1 MKYSTVLLFA
11 IGASAQSITS
21 TSGSSAPMP
30 TGLSSAV
37 QCAMACDAGDVNCQ
51 AACLGNARPNASQ
64 VIETNECAAKCDQGD
79 GSPAATEAYSK
90 CVDTCITNHFPSS
103 QTAFVDSPAGA
114 GAAAPSAA
122 PSSGAAAGTGANSA
136 KPTATGGMLQ
146 NTRDFA
152 CARSFTNRILE
163 PQSPSG
169 SGSPSGSH
177 SGSAGAPSSTAA
189 AGAADKTSVQFFGA
203 GLVGL
208 LAVFA
213 L

>member
-21 TSGSSAPMP
+21 VSGSSAPMP

-79 GSPAATEAYSK
+79 GSPAATQAYAK
-90 CVDTCITNHFPSS
+90 CVDSCITNHFPSS
-103 QTAFVDSPAGA
+103 QTAFVNSPAGA
-114 GAAAPSAA
+114 GAAAPSNA
-122 PSSGAAAGTGANSA
+122 PSSAAAGTGANSA
-136 KPTATGGMLQ
+136 RPTGTGASQ
-146 NTRDFA
+146 
-152 CARSFTNRILE
+152 
-163 PQSPSG
+163 SG
-169 SGSPSGSH
+169 SGSPSGSA
-177 SGSAGAPSSTAA
+177 SGSAGQPSSTAA

-203 GLVGL
+203 GLAGL

>member
-136 KPTATGGMLQ
+136 KPTATGE
-146 NTRDFA
+146 
-152 CARSFTNRILE
+152 S
-163 PQSPSG
+163 QSPSG

-203 GLVGL
+203 GLAGL

>member
-21 TSGSSAPMP
+21 TSASSAPAS
-30 TGLSSAV
+30 TALSSAV
-37 QCAMACDAGDVNCQ
+37 QCAMACEAGDVNCQ

-79 GSPAATEAYSK
+79 GSPSATEAYSK
-90 CVDTCITNHFPSS
+90 CVDTCITDHFPSS

-114 GAAAPSAA
+114 GAAAPSDA
-122 PSSGAAAGTGANSA
+122 PSSAAAGTGANSA
-136 KPTATGGMLQ
+136 TPTPTG
-146 NTRDFA
+146 
-152 CARSFTNRILE
+152 SE
-163 PQSPSG
+163 SSP

-177 SGSAGAPSSTAA
+177 SGSASGSAGRPSSTAA

-203 GLVGL
+203 GLAGL